1 MRAINLCEYGPVHRA
16 FGINKLLCQK
26 LIEYFIG
33 LLLPNRAV
41 FFLSL
46 ARYFPLSQLSNLST
60 GIILDL
66 YMTSDNLDYLWSD

>member
-16 FGINKLLCQK
+16 FEISKLLCQK

-41 FFLSL
+41 FLLSL

>member
-16 FGINKLLCQK
+16 FGINKLLSQK

-41 FFLSL
+41 FFLSF
-46 ARYFPLSQLSNLST
+46 ARYFPLSQLSYFST
-60 GIILDL
+60 GIVLDL
-66 YMTSDNLDYLWSD
+66 YMISDNLDYIWSD